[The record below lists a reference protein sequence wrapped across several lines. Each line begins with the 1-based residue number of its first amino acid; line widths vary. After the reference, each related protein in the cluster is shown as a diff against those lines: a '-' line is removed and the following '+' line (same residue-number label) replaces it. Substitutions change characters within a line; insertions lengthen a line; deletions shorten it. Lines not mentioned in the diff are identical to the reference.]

1 MKSVTIRQICRT
13 QQPPSLAHIKQKFQ
27 PFMLR
32 RGMAQLGA
40 QRRLRSPVS
49 VIASRQPMGEAKPH
63 EVRRIMLK
71 AHSHLDMLE
80 RGLVPAGDEET
91 HDYLCHV
98 VGIAQIRVC
107 DIGMSNKAGGGIDA
121 ANELLLTLNAAAQGL
136 LRARERHAKNGKW
149 GLDGPAI
156 EPLRATLEIYEQVLN
171 ASSAQQMEQAQ
182 GVRLAS
188 LRRAARG

>member
-1 MKSVTIRQICRT
+1 MKSVTIRNICRT
-13 QQPPSLAHIKQKFQ
+13 QQLPSLAHIRQKFL

-32 RGMAQLGA
+32 RGLVQLGA
-40 QRRLRSPVS
+40 QRRVRSPAA
-49 VIASRQPMGEAKPH
+49 VIESRQPMSEAKPH

-80 RGLVPAGDEET
+80 RGLVPPGDEET

-107 DIGMSNKAGGGIDA
+107 DIGMANKASGGIDA
-121 ANELLLTLNAAAQGL
+121 ANGLLLTLNAAAQGL
-136 LRARERHAKNGKW
+136 MRARERHAKTGRW

-156 EPLRATLEIYEQVLN
+156 EPLRASLEIYEQVLS

-188 LRRAARG
+188 LRRAALR